1 MNNVLTMDIILE
13 RENDWLM
20 EVTAQRIDEERRARL
35 VEGPHGGKHDARTA
49 ARLWREY
56 EMCLNTM
63 SAPVLASV
71 ILGR

>member
-1 MNNVLTMDIILE
+1 MNNVLTMTEILD
-13 RENDWLM
+13 REHDM
-20 EVTAQRIDEERRARL
+20 IMAHCAEVTRPAPAL

-71 ILGR
+71 IGR